1 MGNKVIG
8 VPLAIKASN
17 VTKKKICEWK
27 EVLEIGL

>member
-8 VPLAIKASN
+8 VPLAIKASD

-27 EVLEIGL
+27 ELVEIVL